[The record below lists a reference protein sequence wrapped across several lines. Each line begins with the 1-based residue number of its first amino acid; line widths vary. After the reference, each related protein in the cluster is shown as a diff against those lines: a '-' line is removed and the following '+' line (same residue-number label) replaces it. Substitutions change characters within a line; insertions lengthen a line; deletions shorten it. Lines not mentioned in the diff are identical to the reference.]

1 MKVRLSN
8 TALAL
13 LAMCALAY
21 AGEDAVTSSAEITEG
36 EMRAHVR
43 YLASDELEGRDTGS
57 QGERL
62 AGEYLAQ
69 AFARYGLEPVG
80 EDGTYFLPFE
90 VAGDARLTRA
100 RLRME
105 HGGFYREF
113 EVGKDASVFSF
124 SGSGELDVPVV
135 FAGYG
140 ITDPQRDYDDY
151 AGLDVTG
158 KAVLILRHEP
168 REQGARF
175 SAHAHFTTK
184 AMNARK
190 HGAVAMIVVTD
201 PVHHA
206 GDEDLMPFGG
216 GADDLGVVALHA
228 RQSLVQGLFRL
239 AGRDLTQVQ
248 REIDQ
253 DLKPRSFDL
262 GARLQAT
269 VEVERKSV
277 TARNVVGRLPGA
289 DPALAHEIVVIG
301 AHYDHVGRGGHG
313 SLDPRAGGEIHNGA
327 DDNASG
333 TSGMLE
339 LAQAFSQSG
348 ERPRRSIMFMGF
360 SGEERGLL
368 GSEHLVKTAPFM
380 KDVVAMINL
389 DMIGRLRDGSLEVG
403 GVGTS
408 PGFRALAERAV
419 TAQGLKAAY
428 DPSGFGPSDHAS
440 FYGAKVPVL
449 FFFTGL
455 HDDYH
460 RPGDDVEKFEAAG
473 ASRVARAAFLC
484 AESIASADER
494 PAYVEVARQARGNPD
509 RPRLGVMLDRA
520 RASGGV
526 GIDRVVDG
534 SPAAR
539 AGLRAGDVI
548 VKLGEV
554 DIDTSRDL
562 MQALGQQKLDDT
574 VKVLVL
580 RGTERVTLEVKLT
593 RD

>member
-1 MKVRLSN
+1 MKLRSSN
-8 TALAL
+8 VALAL
-13 LAMCALAY
+13 LVLSAPMVH
-21 AGEDAVTSSAEITEG
+21 AGGEAAATITEG
-36 EMRAHVR
+36 ELREHVR

-57 QGERL
+57 AGERL

-80 EDGTYFLPFE
+80 EDGSYFLPFE
-90 VAGDARLTRA
+90 VAGEAQLTKA
-100 RLRME
+100 SVRMD

-113 EVGKDASVFSF
+113 EVGKDAAVFAF

-140 ITDPQRDYDDY
+140 ITDPQRSYDDY

-158 KAVLILRHEP
+158 KAVLVLRHEP
-168 REQGARF
+168 REQGGRF

-184 AMNARK
+184 AMNARQ

-201 PVHHA
+201 PVHHP

-216 GADDLGVVALHA
+216 GADDLGLISLHA

-253 DLKPRSFDL
+253 DMKPRSFEL
-262 GARLQAT
+262 GARLRAT
-269 VEVERKSV
+269 VEVQRKSV
-277 TARNVVGRLPGA
+277 LARNVVARLPGA
-289 DPALAHEIVVIG
+289 DPALAHEIVVVG

-333 TSGMLE
+333 TAGMPE

-348 ERPRRSIMFMGF
+348 QRPRRTILFMGF

-368 GSEHLVKTAPFM
+368 GSEHFVKHAPVPM

-408 PGFRALAERAV
+408 PGFRALAEQAV
-419 TAQGLKAAY
+419 TAQGLKAGF
-428 DPSGFGPSDHAS
+428 DPSGYGPSDHAS
-440 FYGAKVPVL
+440 FYAAKVPVL

-460 RPGDDVEKFEAAG
+460 RPGDDFDKFEAAG

-484 AESIASADER
+484 AETIANADQR
-494 PAYVEVARQARGNPD
+494 PAYVDVPRQARGGNPD
-509 RPRLGVMLDRA
+509 RPRLGVMLDRN
-520 RASGGV
+520 RASGGAGV
-526 GIDRVVDG
+526 ERVVDG
-534 SPAAR
+534 APAAR
-539 AGLRAGDVI
+539 AGMQAGDVI
-548 VKLGEV
+548 VRIGETDV
-554 DIDTSRDL
+554 DTPRDL
-562 MQALGQQKLDDT
+562 MQALGQHKLGET
-574 VKVLVL
+574 VKVVVL
-580 RGTERVTLEVKLT
+580 RGTERVTLDVKLS

>member
-1 MKVRLSN
+1 MKLRSMHV
-8 TALAL
+8 ALAL
-13 LAMCALAY
+13 VALGAPVVR
-21 AGEDAVTSSAEITEG
+21 AGGEAAATITEG
-36 EMRAHVR
+36 ELRAHVR

-57 QGERL
+57 AGERL

-69 AFARYGLEPVG
+69 AFARYGLEPMG
-80 EDGTYFLPFE
+80 EDGSFFLPFE
-90 VAGDARLTRA
+90 VSGDARVIKA
-100 RLRME
+100 SVRMD

-113 EVGKDASVFSF
+113 EAGRDVAVFSF

-140 ITDPQRDYDDY
+140 ITDPQRGYDDY
-151 AGLDVTG
+151 AGLDVKG
-158 KAVLILRHEP
+158 KAVLVLRHEP
-168 REQGARF
+168 REQGGRF
-175 SAHAHFTTK
+175 SAHAHFATK
-184 AMNARK
+184 ATNAHE
-190 HGAVAMIVVTD
+190 HGAAALIVVTD

-239 AGRDLTQVQ
+239 AGRDLTQLQ

-262 GARLQAT
+262 GARLRAA
-269 VEVERKSV
+269 VEVERKAV
-277 TARNVVGRLPGA
+277 VARNVVGRLPGT
-289 DPALAHEIVVIG
+289 DPALAHEIVVVG
-301 AHYDHVGRGGHG
+301 AHYDHVGRGGQG

-333 TSGMLE
+333 TAGMLE
-339 LAQAFSQSG
+339 LAQAFCQSG
-348 ERPRRSIMFMGF
+348 QRPRRTILFMGF

-368 GSEHLVKTAPFM
+368 GSEHFVTHAPVPM
-380 KDVVAMINL
+380 KDVVAMVNL

-408 PGFRALAERAV
+408 PGFRALAEQAL
-419 TAQGLKAAY
+419 TAQGLKASY
-428 DPSGFGPSDHAS
+428 DPSGYGPSDHAS

-460 RPGDDVEKFEAAG
+460 RPGDDFDKFEAAG
-473 ASRVARAAFLC
+473 ASKVARAAFLC
-484 AESIASADER
+484 AEAIANADAR
-494 PAYVEVARQARGNPD
+494 PAYVEVARQGRGDPD

-520 RASGGV
+520 RTSGGV
-526 GIDRVVDG
+526 GVQQVVDG
-534 SPAAR
+534 GPAAR

-548 VKLGEV
+548 VRLGEADV
-554 DIDTSRDL
+554 DTARDL
-562 MQALGQQKLDDT
+562 VAALGQQKLGET
-574 VKVLVL
+574 VKVVVL
-580 RGTERVTLEVKLT
+580 RGTERVTLDVTLT